1 MRQDTQR
8 ATCTLSLVPRI
19 ALSFICTGVIPT
31 PSALELYAHQPRHS
45 CIWLR
50 NRQQHQPACLM
61 HSLLIRSALQS
72 HMRQRAQTL
81 KRARAVLKRILG
93 PSRNSTS
100 QMRTAVSAGSA
111 VQKRLLNQ
119 LLVTSC
125 RDEDARPQPRS
136 YSRPPSVVNAHP
148 LGDPEYVAHHHKC
161 RRGWHVPS
169 KHTLA
174 AKCSGMHK

>member
-8 ATCTLSLVPRI
+8 ATCTLSLVPRM
-19 ALSFICTGVIPT
+19 ALSFICTMGIPA
-31 PSALELYAHQPRHS
+31 PSVSGLHVLIAKKCFPDAGMDGDPQPTTYAKDADK
-45 CIWLR
+45 I
-50 NRQQHQPACLM
+50 NGEVQQGEGA
-61 HSLLIRSALQS
+61 R
-72 HMRQRAQTL
+72 TL

-125 RDEDARPQPRS
+125 RSEHVQSQLTFLRRSPQRLS
-136 YSRPPSVVNAHP
+136 LSCMS
-148 LGDPEYVAHHHKC
+148 
-161 RRGWHVPS
+161 
-169 KHTLA
+169 HTY
-174 AKCSGMHK
+174 